1 MKKTDILYK
10 KICRIYF
17 PRWKPWPYTCNK
29 KWMNSGFCNARRK
42 HIFLGAPNPLLII
55 HEICH
60 AVSTYGHGARW
71 QERILK
77 AAETALRYDPQLS
90 EKIRIQ
96 VMMYRNIQHNSKEDM
111 MSLYVH
117 KEESLYR
124 LYLERERNG
133 STTITVFDEN
143 RVLKD
148 LLRQRGYR
156 KEWDNKKYEKMLKRG
171 KHIADTIKNSFSSK
185 RKSCLQ

>member
-10 KICRIYF
+10 EICRIYF
-17 PRWKPWPYTCNK
+17 PRWKPWPYTYNK

-42 HIFLGAPNPLLII
+42 HIFFGAPNPLLII

-60 AVSTYGHGARW
+60 AISTYGHGARW
-71 QERILK
+71 QERMLK
-77 AAETALRYDPQLS
+77 AAETALRYDPRLS

-111 MSLYVH
+111 ISLYVH
-117 KEESLYR
+117 IEESLSH
-124 LYLERERNG
+124 LYFERERNG
-133 STTITVFDEN
+133 STAITVIDEN

-148 LLRQRGYR
+148 LLREMGYR